1 VVLSLV
7 LPAHNEQPF
16 LEATVDEL
24 ASGLRER
31 GASFEILVVENGS
44 TDDTAAEAGRLAREV
59 PELRT
64 LSLPAPDYGFAL
76 RTGLLAARGEVVVNF
91 DVDYYDLGFLD
102 RAVALFAGPDAP
114 AIVLGGKRQPDS
126 VDTRPWPRKVV
137 TAVFAGILHAT
148 FRLSVS
154 DTHGMKALAREQVT
168 PLAEAC
174 QFGTDLFDTELVIR
188 SERAGLRIVELPV
201 VVEERRPARTPI
213 TRRAAR
219 TVVGIVRLRLLLW
232 REGRGR

>member
-1 VVLSLV
+1 MLSLV

-16 LEATVDEL
+16 LAAIVEEL
-24 ASGLRER
+24 ATGLRER

-44 TDDTAAEAGRLAREV
+44 TDDTAAEAGRLARQV
-59 PELRT
+59 PELRPMS
-64 LSLPAPDYGFAL
+64 LSAADYGAAL

-102 RAVALFAGPDAP
+102 RAVALLAGPGAP
-114 AIVLGGKRQPDS
+114 AIVLGSKRQPDS

-137 TAVFAGILHAT
+137 TAVFAWILHAA
-148 FRLSVS
+148 FHLSVS
-154 DTHGMKALAREQVT
+154 DTHGMKAMVREQVT
-168 PLAEAC
+168 PLAEVC

-213 TRRAAR
+213 STRAAR
-219 TVVGIVRLRLLLW
+219 TLVGIVRLRRMLR
-232 REGRGR
+232 REGI